1 MGDHQGVQAPSTL
14 RTRLLC
20 LAVGGG
26 NQTQKRMSYLQEV
39 AVVSQGHPSWG
50 VGGPSSLLFVQLCSH
65 GTAVAEKS
73 TGGEMAAE
81 EML

>member
-1 MGDHQGVQAPSTL
+1 
-14 RTRLLC
+14 
-20 LAVGGG
+20 
-26 NQTQKRMSYLQEV
+26 MSYLQEV